1 MKKLNPFI
9 FILFLLIASSA
20 FAEEVELKHGDIT
33 LNANLEIAEGKKLED
48 GVILMTHGTMAHS
61 KHSIMVKLQELFA
74 ENELSSLAINLGLGI
89 DKRKGMY
96 DCAAP
101 HNHKHTDALDEI
113 GAWMTWLK
121 EKGAKDVTLLGHSRG
136 GNQAAWFAAEYDNE
150 MVKKVVLITPQIWN
164 EKDDSAEY
172 KEKYGKE
179 LKPLLEKAQSL
190 VKNGKPDEMMKNVDF
205 IYCKDTSATAASFAN
220 YYTPDAR
227 LHTPSLLSQIKKP
240 VLLIAGSEDTVVKDL
255 DKIYEALPDKGNS
268 ELFVVDGAGHMFRD
282 LYAEDMADKI
292 VEFVDK

>member
-9 FILFLLIASSA
+9 FILFLLISSSA

-33 LNANLEIAEGKKLED
+33 LNANLELAEDKELED

-61 KHSIMVKLQELFA
+61 KHSIMVQLQELFT
-74 ENELSSLAINLGLGI
+74 ENGLSSLAINLGLGI

-121 EKGAKDVTLLGHSRG
+121 EKGVKDVTLLGHSRG
-136 GNQAAWFAAEYDNE
+136 GNQTAWFTAEHEND
-150 MVKKVVLITPQIWN
+150 MVKKAVLISPQTWD
-164 EKDDSAEY
+164 EKVDSAEY

-190 VKNGKPDEMMKNVDF
+190 VKDGKPDEMMKNVDF

-220 YYTPDAR
+220 YYTPDTR
-227 LHTPSLLSQIKKP
+227 LHTPSLLSKIKKP

-282 LYAEDMADKI
+282 LYAEEMADKI
-292 VEFVDK
+292 VEFVVE

>member
-9 FILFLLIASSA
+9 FILFLLISSSA

-33 LNANLEIAEGKKLED
+33 LNANLELAEDKELED

-61 KHSIMVKLQELFA
+61 KHSIMVQLQELFT
-74 ENELSSLAINLGLGI
+74 ENGLSSLAINLGLGI

-121 EKGAKDVTLLGHSRG
+121 EKGVKDVTLLGHSRG
-136 GNQAAWFAAEYDNE
+136 GNQTAWFTAEHEND
-150 MVKKVVLITPQIWN
+150 MVKKAVLISPQTWD
-164 EKDDSAEY
+164 EKVDSAEY

-190 VKNGKPDEMMKNVDF
+190 VKDGKPDEMMKNVDF

-220 YYTPDAR
+220 YYTPDTR
-227 LHTPSLLSQIKKP
+227 LHTPSLLSKIKNP

-282 LYAEDMADKI
+282 LYAEEMADKI
-292 VEFVDK
+292 VEFVVE